1 MTWYLNEA
9 KAASDSHRQ
18 QALTRQGQLTKPPGS
33 LGQLEL
39 LAVNLASLQHTHCP
53 AIHSPKIRVFAGDH
67 GIAEAGVSA
76 FPQSVTAQMVAN
88 FSAGGAAI
96 TVLAKSLNANFRVT
110 NLGTVT
116 ELPELAGVDDQRIAA
131 GTANF
136 LKQAA
141 MTEAQCLQALS
152 IGAACVD
159 ERDEL
164 WIGGE
169 MGIAN
174 TTAATTLACALLHLP
189 AKVLTGPGTGLD
201 SQGQQHKA
209 AVIDQALAFHK
220 AHKQSTWQ
228 NLQNFGGFEIAAL
241 VGAYI
246 SAAQKGVPV
255 LVDGFICTIAARYA
269 MHLNPSIKPWLLLS
283 HYSAEPAHR
292 ALIDGFNYPPLLD
305 LQLRLGEASGAA
317 LAVPLLQLAC
327 KLHNE
332 MATFADAGVSD
343 KPA

>member
-9 KAASDSHRQ
+9 KAASDSHRL
-18 QALTRQGQLTKPPGS
+18 QALARQGQLTKPPGS
-33 LGQLEL
+33 LGQLES
-39 LAVNLASLQHTHCP
+39 LAVKLASLQYTDSP
-53 AIHSPKIRVFAGDH
+53 AINSLKIRVFAGDH
-67 GIAEAGVSA
+67 GIAETGVSA
-76 FPQSVTAQMVAN
+76 FPQSVTAQMIAN

-96 TVLAKSLNANFRVT
+96 TVLAKSLNADFGVT

-116 ELPELAGVDDQRIAA
+116 ELPELPSVDDQTIAA

-136 LKQAA
+136 LTQAA
-141 MTEAQCLQALS
+141 MTEAQCLQALA

-159 ERDEL
+159 EGDEL

-174 TTAATTLACALLHLP
+174 TTAATALACALLNLP
-189 AKVLTGPGTGLD
+189 ANTLTGPGTGLD
-201 SQGQQHKA
+201 TQGRQHKV

-220 AHKQSTWQ
+220 PDEQSTWQ

-246 SAAQKGVPV
+246 SAAQKGVPI
-255 LVDGFICTIAARYA
+255 LVDGFICTVAARYA
-269 MHLNPSIKPWLLLS
+269 IHLNPSIKPWLLLS
-283 HYSAEPAHR
+283 HHSAEPGHR
-292 ALIDGFNYPPLLD
+292 ALIDGFSYPPLLD